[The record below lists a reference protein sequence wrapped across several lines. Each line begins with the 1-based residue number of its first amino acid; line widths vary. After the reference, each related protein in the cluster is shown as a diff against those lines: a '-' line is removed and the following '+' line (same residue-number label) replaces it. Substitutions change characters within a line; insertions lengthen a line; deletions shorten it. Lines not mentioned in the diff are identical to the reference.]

1 MSYAVGID
9 LGTTNSCVA
18 IRIEGEIEVIPNFDN
33 SRTTPSY
40 VAFTDEE
47 ELVGEAAKIQAS
59 LQPANTIYDV
69 KRLIG
74 RKIDDPQLISDRKNW
89 PFKICDEDG
98 LPMVEVTHKGEKQ
111 RRRAEEISSLIL
123 RNLMEAVNDRLGVV
137 VRDAVITVPAYFNQ
151 DQRQKTIDA
160 GRLAGLNV
168 LQVINEPTAAGIAYG
183 VQNCESD
190 QRKTILVYDLGGG
203 TFDVSILEICGTN
216 FYVLSTA
223 GDTHLGG
230 SDFDQ
235 NLVEFFLSEL
245 KERYGED
252 LTNNPWIIYRLREAA
267 ENAKKTLSSS
277 TDALVELECLV
288 EDEDY
293 RTRVGRAKFEDL
305 NRDLFLGTLNVVK
318 QALEGAK
325 LNKSQLDE
333 ILLVGGSTRIP
344 KLEELLREFF
354 EDKPIKRNQNPD
366 ESIAVGAAIY
376 AHSLVASKKN
386 SFGEDELEMIVKIKD
401 VLSLSL
407 GIQKNDGTMDVIVPS
422 NTTLPT
428 RHSKM
433 YATSR
438 DNQQFFKFTIIEGEG
453 REAKQYNKL
462 DVLTLRDI
470 RLGPKGTVR
479 VRLVFEVNESGI
491 VEVVIEDEQGEIL
504 KRSRMIRKV
513 KRDQIDEIDNM
524 VKEALKSSCGS

>member
-1 MSYAVGID
+1 
-9 LGTTNSCVA
+9 
-18 IRIEGEIEVIPNFDN
+18 
-33 SRTTPSY
+33 
-40 VAFTDEE
+40 
-47 ELVGEAAKIQAS
+47 
-59 LQPANTIYDV
+59 
-69 KRLIG
+69 
-74 RKIDDPQLISDRKNW
+74 
-89 PFKICDEDG
+89 
-98 LPMVEVTHKGEKQ
+98 
-111 RRRAEEISSLIL
+111 
-123 RNLMEAVNDRLGVV
+123 
-137 VRDAVITVPAYFNQ
+137 
-151 DQRQKTIDA
+151 
-160 GRLAGLNV
+160 
-168 LQVINEPTAAGIAYG
+168 
-183 VQNCESD
+183 
-190 QRKTILVYDLGGG
+190 
-203 TFDVSILEICGTN
+203 
-216 FYVLSTA
+216 
-223 GDTHLGG
+223 
-230 SDFDQ
+230 
-235 NLVEFFLSEL
+235 
-245 KERYGED
+245 
-252 LTNNPWIIYRLREAA
+252 AA

>member
-18 IRIEGEIEVIPNFDN
+18 VRIEGEIEVIPNFDN

-59 LQPANTIYDV
+59 LQPTNTIYDV

-74 RKIDDPQLISDRKNW
+74 RKIDDTQLINDRKNW
-89 PFKICDEDG
+89 PFEICDEDG
-98 LPMVEVTHKGEKQ
+98 LPIVEITHKGEKQ
-111 RRRAEEISSLIL
+111 RKRAEEISSLIL
-123 RNLMEAVNDRLGVV
+123 RNLVEAVNDRLGEVV
-137 VRDAVITVPAYFNQ
+137 QDAVITVPAYFNQ

-183 VQNCESD
+183 VQNCRSD
-190 QRKTILVYDLGGG
+190 EKKTILVYDLGGG

-235 NLVEFFLSEL
+235 KLVEFFLSEL
-245 KERYGED
+245 EERYGED
-252 LTNNPWIIYRLREAA
+252 FTNNPWIIYRLREAA

-277 TDALVELECLV
+277 TDALIELECLV
-288 EDEDY
+288 ENEDY
-293 RTRVGRAKFEDL
+293 RTRIGRAKFEDL

-344 KLEELLREFF
+344 KLEDLLREFF
-354 EDKPIKRNQNPD
+354 GDKPIKRNQNPD

-376 AHSLVASKKN
+376 AHSLVVSKN
-386 SFGEDELEMIVKIKD
+386 SVGESELEMIVKIKD

-407 GIQKNDGTMDVIVPS
+407 GIQKKDGTMDVIVPS

-453 REAKQYNKL
+453 RDKEKYNKL
-462 DVLTLRDI
+462 DVVTLKDI
-470 RLGPKGTVR
+470 QPGPKGQVR

-491 VEVVIEDEQGEIL
+491 VEVVIEDEKGEIL
-504 KRSRMIRKV
+504 KRSQVTK
-513 KRDQIDEIDNM
+513 KAKSDQIDEIDNL
-524 VKEALKSSCGS
+524 VKEALKTSRG